1 MNDLTASAVMAA
13 GLKRISSIAE
23 RHGVNSQETLDAC
36 VRWGGI
42 LDDVNYPDTT
52 CRHCGEAVT
61 HAWETAL
68 PDPGPGVWYHVD
80 SKSKYCKTHAGAT
93 ATPNT
98 TLHNRPLLKK

>member
-1 MNDLTASAVMAA
+1 MTDFTATAVMAA

-23 RHGVNSQETLDAC
+23 RHGINSQETLDAC
-36 VRWGGI
+36 IRWGGI

-61 HAWETAL
+61 HAWESDA
-68 PDPGPGVWYHVD
+68 PGNGSAWYHVG

-93 ATPNT
+93 ATPSGVENKK
-98 TLHNRPLLKK
+98 PVLKRK